1 MSHRRCTRALI
12 FVFGEYLAGAYAQPE
27 AVDEE
32 MVLAA
37 AMLPE
42 AQREQFVQT
51 MEAAREGLRARMQQ
65 EWTEASRVK
74 AEQVLT
80 HTHTHTHTHKHTHTH
95 TNTHTHTHTLTYRT

>member
-1 MSHRRCTRALI
+1 
-12 FVFGEYLAGAYAQPE
+12 
-27 AVDEE
+27 

-65 EWTEASRVK
+65 EWTQETRDK
-74 AEQVLT
+74 AEQV
-80 HTHTHTHTHKHTHTH
+80 
-95 TNTHTHTHTLTYRT
+95 HTHTLSLLSLSLSLIHTHRT